1 MIDAAVL
8 GSGPNGLVA
17 ANLLADRGWRVTVF
31 EEQEVPGG
39 AVRSAQVTLP
49 GYTHDLFSAF
59 YPLAVAS
66 PAIRGL
72 EVERWGVR
80 WRRSPA
86 AVAHPLPDGSCALL
100 SLDAEETAASLDAYA
115 PGDGERWH
123 ELISLWDRVG
133 PGLLQALMTPFPPL
147 RAGARIA
154 AALRGDLVRFVRFG
168 ILPVR
173 RLAHETF
180 RGAGG
185 GNLLAGNALH
195 ADFSP
200 ESAGSGLFGWLLGS
214 LGQRVGF
221 PVPEG
226 GAGRL
231 SEALVRRLS
240 AAGGEV
246 VCGRRVTAIVVR
258 RGRAVG
264 VRLDDGADV
273 AVRRAV
279 LAATGAPQLY
289 LDLLAR
295 DAVPPTVVRDMERF
309 EYDTG
314 TVKLDWA
321 LSAPIP
327 WSAPGA
333 RRAGT
338 IHVAEGI
345 DALTET
351 TSQVVRGLLPAR
363 PYLVLGQYAM
373 VDPTRAPPGAETAWA
388 YTHVPRTVRGD
399 AGGELGGGW
408 DAADADGF
416 AARMEEEV
424 ERLAPGFRS
433 LIRARHMQTP
443 AMLQAANRNLDGGAI
458 NGGTA
463 QLHQQLVLRPA
474 PGLGRPETPVRGLY
488 LASASAH
495 PGGGV
500 HGGPGAN
507 AARVALAHDRARRVR
522 AASPARAR
530 GRGPRPAP

>member
-31 EEQEVPGG
+31 EEQDAPGG

-49 GYTHDLFSAF
+49 GFTHDLFSAF

-66 PAIRGL
+66 PAIRRL

-80 WRRSPA
+80 WRRAPA
-86 AVAHPLPDGSCALL
+86 AVAHPLADGSCAVL
-100 SLDAEETAASLDAYA
+100 SLDPGETAASLDAYA
-115 PGDGERWH
+115 PDDGERWL
-123 ELISLWDRVG
+123 ELMALWDRVG
-133 PGLLQALMTPFPPL
+133 PSLLRALMTPFPPL
-147 RAGARIA
+147 RAGARMA
-154 AALRGDLVRFVRFG
+154 AELRGDLVRFLRFG
-168 ILPVR
+168 VLPVR
-173 RLAHETF
+173 RLAQETF

-185 GNLLAGNALH
+185 ANLLAGNALH

-200 ESAGSGLFGWLLGS
+200 ESPGSGLFGWLLGA

-226 GAGRL
+226 GAGQL
-231 SEALVRRLS
+231 SEALVRRLRAS
-240 AAGGEV
+240 GGEV
-246 VCGRRVTAIVVR
+246 VCGHRVAAIVVR
-258 RGRAVG
+258 GGRAVG
-264 VRLDDGADV
+264 VRLDDGAELP
-273 AVRRAV
+273 VRRAV

-289 LDLLAR
+289 LDLLPR
-295 DAVPPTVVRDMERF
+295 DAVPGGVVRDIGRF
-309 EYDTG
+309 DYDTG
-314 TVKLDWA
+314 TVKVDWA

-338 IHVAEGI
+338 VHVAEGI

-363 PYLVLGQYAM
+363 PYLVLGQYSM
-373 VDPTRAPPGAETAWA
+373 VDPTRAPAGAETAWA
-388 YTHVPRTVRGD
+388 YTHVPRAIRGD
-399 AGGELGGGW
+399 AGGDLRGGW
-408 DAADADGF
+408 DRDETDAF
-416 AARMEEEV
+416 AARVEDEV

-433 LIRARHMQTP
+433 LILGRHVQTP
-443 AMLQAANRNLDGGAI
+443 PTLQAANRNLDGGSI

-463 QLHQQLVLRPA
+463 QLHQQLVFRPT
-474 PGLGRPETPVRGLY
+474 PGLGRPETPVAGLY

-507 AARVALAHDRARRVR
+507 AARVAIAHDRMRR
-522 AASPARAR
+522 
-530 GRGPRPAP
+530 PRRR

>member
-1 MIDAAVL
+1 MIDAVVL

-31 EEQEVPGG
+31 EEQDAPGG
-39 AVRSAQVTLP
+39 AVRSGQVTLP
-49 GYTHDLFSAF
+49 GFTHDLFSAF

-66 PAIRGL
+66 PAIRRL
-72 EVERWGVR
+72 EVEPWGVR

-100 SLDAEETAASLDAYA
+100 SLDPGETAASLDAYA
-115 PGDGERWH
+115 PGDGERWL
-123 ELISLWDRVG
+123 ELVALWDRVG
-133 PGLLQALMTPFPPL
+133 PSLLQALMTPFPPL
-147 RAGARIA
+147 RAGARMA
-154 AALRGDLVRFVRFG
+154 GSLRGELVRFLRFG
-168 ILPVR
+168 VLPVR
-173 RLAHETF
+173 RLAQETF

-185 GNLLAGNALH
+185 ANLLAGNALH

-200 ESAGSGLFGWLLGS
+200 ESPGSGLFGWLLGA

-226 GAGRL
+226 GAGQL
-231 SEALVRRLS
+231 SEALVRRLRAS
-240 AAGGEV
+240 GGEV
-246 VCGRRVTAIVVR
+246 VCGRRVAAIVVR
-258 RGRAVG
+258 GERAVG
-264 VRLDDGADV
+264 VRLDDGAEV
-273 AVRRAV
+273 PVRRAV

-289 LDLLAR
+289 LDLLPR
-295 DAVPPTVVRDMERF
+295 DAVPPGVVRDVQRF
-309 EYDTG
+309 DYDTG
-314 TVKLDWA
+314 TVKVDWA

-327 WSAPGA
+327 WSASGA

-338 IHVAEGI
+338 IHVAEGV

-363 PYLVLGQYAM
+363 PYLVLGQYSM
-373 VDPTRAPPGAETAWA
+373 VDPTRAPAGAETAWA

-399 AGGELGGGW
+399 AGGELRGGW
-408 DAADADGF
+408 GRDETDAF
-416 AARMEEEV
+416 AARVEDEV
-424 ERLAPGFRS
+424 QRLAPGFRS
-433 LIRARHMQTP
+433 LILARHVQTP
-443 AMLQAANRNLDGGAI
+443 PMLQAANRNLDGGSI

-463 QLHQQLVLRPA
+463 QLHQQLVFRPT
-474 PGLGRPETPVRGLY
+474 PGLGRPETPVAGLY

-507 AARVALAHDRARRVR
+507 AARVAIAHDRVRRLR
-522 AASPARAR
+522 RR
-530 GRGPRPAP
+530 